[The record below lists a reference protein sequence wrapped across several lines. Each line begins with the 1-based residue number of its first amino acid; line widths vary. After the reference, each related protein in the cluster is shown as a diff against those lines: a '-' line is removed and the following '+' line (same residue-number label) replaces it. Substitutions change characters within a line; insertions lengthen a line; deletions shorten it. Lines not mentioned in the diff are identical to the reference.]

1 MSAKHDPV
9 CFDSCSIPNPGS
21 SSATD
26 VDKDRSFLHAMG
38 REGQSA
44 VVVSFAHCTPRCF
57 PVVWKSLVLALFCKA
72 KAVSG
77 VPQPRCGLLSHL
89 QGWRKMKIKH
99 GSLSTAVFSS
109 ALHPRRHLREK

>member
-9 CFDSCSIPNPGS
+9 CFDSCSIPSPGS

-26 VDKDRSFLHAMG
+26 VDKDRSLLHAMG
-38 REGQSA
+38 REGQTA
-44 VVVSFAHCTPRCF
+44 AVVSFAHGIPRCF

-72 KAVSG
+72 KAASG
-77 VPQPRCGLLSHL
+77 MPQPCCGPLSHL

-99 GSLSTAVFSS
+99 GSLSPAVFSS
-109 ALHPRRHLREK
+109 ALHPRDQLGEN